1 MAGRRVQRVEDGVT
15 KTWSY
20 SGDNIASVHSSDTPN
35 VHRVFSVAPGW
46 IANALDRHDV
56 DPTANGGDGSTT
68 SQYYLY
74 NHRGD
79 VVGVTDASGVLKAL
93 HEYNAYGNVTT
104 SYSSGSGAGPDE
116 ILFTGKD
123 ADLVSS
129 FGDRIL
135 IKKDGYAVA
144 ARGARCPSD
153 REESPG
159 VWLMP

>member
-1 MAGRRVQRVEDGVT
+1 MMAGRRVQRVDSAGVT

-20 SGDNIASVHSSDTPN
+20 TGNNIASMNSSEASAN
-35 VHRVFSVAPGW
+35 VHRVYTVAPGQ
-46 IANALDRHDV
+46 IGNALDRHDV

-123 ADLVSS
+123 ADLVS
-129 FGDRIL
+129 GT
-135 IKKDGYAVA
+135 GY
-144 ARGARCPSD
+144 
-153 REESPG
+153 
-159 VWLMP
+159 